1 MESTPLFS
9 NVYANKTK
17 KKQNCEK
24 RGFGLQPDNE
34 RRAKVTPMMEKEA
47 LEKR

>member
-1 MESTPLFS
+1 MESTPLNS
-9 NVYANKTK
+9 NVYVNETK

-24 RGFGLQPDNE
+24 KGFGLQPDNDS
-34 RRAKVTPMMEKEA
+34 RAKVTPMMEKEA